1 MKRDIH
7 PKYYKKAKVRCS
19 CGAVFEIGSTLPDL
33 KVELCSKCHPLY
45 TGNKKLLDTAGRL
58 DRFQERLNKTKKIQE
73 QIKEQAKHKK
83 SAQAKGEESSEG
95 KPESKKEKSAE
106 GK

>member
-1 MKRDIH
+1 M
-7 PKYYKKAKVRCS
+7 
-19 CGAVFEIGSTLPDL
+19 GSTLPEL

-58 DRFQERLNKTKKIQE
+58 DRFQERLNKTKKIQD
-73 QIKEQAKHKK
+73 QLKEQAKHKK
-83 SAQAKGEESSEG
+83 SVAKDEESSRV
-95 KPESKKEKSAE
+95 KIESKKEKPAE